1 MSNKF
6 RSKLKEK
13 SQEQEQEYAKLYGG
27 KKDNDILDKDLLGDE
42 LLLEDELLE
51 DDFTNADESVP
62 QDLLYHEK
70 NELVDPTE
78 LSFEDTDYYEPASAN
93 IYEDD
98 APADPE
104 EEFIESA
111 FDDEEPEKEIVPEIP
126 VNVPPGASV
135 KPPAKKKTS
144 ATAALSENQKEVK
157 KAIEKDLSRKGKKKG
172 PTIESPLP
180 KPKKSKD
187 SHDKAGLSSTGKGS
201 FFYISVEVKNALKLR
216 AVLDPNRSMS
226 DHVEAALRAYLKKEL
241 NMLGEEG

>member
-13 SQEQEQEYAKLYGG
+13 SQEQEREYAKLYGG
-27 KKDNDILDKDLLGDE
+27 GKDDDILDKDLLD
-42 LLLEDELLE
+42 DELLE

-70 NELVDPTE
+70 DELVDPAE
-78 LSFEDTDYYEPASAN
+78 LSFEDTDYFPSDD
-93 IYEDD
+93 IYENVGS
-98 APADPE
+98 ADPE
-104 EEFIESA
+104 EEFIDSDL
-111 FDDEEPEKEIVPEIP
+111 DDEEPEIVPEIP

-135 KPPAKKKTS
+135 KPPAKKKS
-144 ATAALSENQKEVK
+144 AATAALSENQKEVK
-157 KAIEKDLSRKGKKKG
+157 KAIEEDLSRKGKKKG

-180 KPKKSKD
+180 KPKKSTA

>member
-13 SQEQEQEYAKLYGG
+13 SQEQEREYAKLYGG
-27 KKDNDILDKDLLGDE
+27 GKDDDILDKDLLDKD
-42 LLLEDELLE
+42 LLDDELLE

-70 NELVDPTE
+70 DELVDPAE
-78 LSFEDTDYYEPASAN
+78 LSFEDTDYFPSDD
-93 IYEDD
+93 IYENVGS
-98 APADPE
+98 ADPE
-104 EEFIESA
+104 EEFIDGDL
-111 FDDEEPEKEIVPEIP
+111 DDEEPEIVPEIP

-135 KPPAKKKTS
+135 KPPAKKKS
-144 ATAALSENQKEVK
+144 AATAALSENQKEVK
-157 KAIEKDLSRKGKKKG
+157 KAIEEDLSRKGKKKG

-180 KPKKSKD
+180 KPKKSTA